1 MTGFSTREE
10 DNQID
15 VPAVVRR
22 IRFLME
28 TQHVLVQDLAYDLG
42 VQKAYLLEVLD
53 ERTQPTP
60 GFLKSVASYFK
71 VTVDFLHSGK
81 TLILS
86 QPVSKHGGKK
96 SRGRERRRKD
106 RGGLAMSDLAVR
118 HQALVECLV
127 DKGVISA
134 GEYNSWVERVMKR
147 NE

>member
-10 DNQID
+10 GNQID
-15 VPAVVRR
+15 EQAVVRR

-42 VQKAYLLEVLD
+42 VQRAYLLEVLD
-53 ERTQPTP
+53 ERTKPTS
-60 GFLKSVASYFK
+60 GFLRSVASHFK
-71 VTVDFLHSGK
+71 VTVDFLESGK
-81 TLILS
+81 TLSL
-86 QPVSKHGGKK
+86 PKVLPKHQGKRR
-96 SRGRERRRKD
+96 RGRDRRRKN

-134 GEYNSWVERVMKR
+134 GEYNAWVERVMKR